1 MIAGSADRKIQLS
14 ECNGKSHE
22 IRWESN
28 RLIFSNWRADD
39 HRRCFA
45 TTQLALH
52 WPAVRAYTFR
62 SRRSSRMNPD
72 RHALNFPGVSQTE
85 IPPSAESATRP
96 GNFFLPHRLMLPHFF
111 RISDK
116 IVTDVLNAAK
126 QVIIPVNPRVL
137 TCITHVQQGKCD
149 VVG

>member
-1 MIAGSADRKIQLS
+1 MIAGSSDRKIQLS

-28 RLIFSNWRADD
+28 RLTSSKWRAED
-39 HRRCFA
+39 HRPCFA
-45 TTQLALH
+45 TTQLALN
-52 WPAVRAYTFR
+52 WTAVRAYTFR
-62 SRRSSRMNPD
+62 SRRSSRVNPD
-72 RHALNFPGVSQTE
+72 RHSLSFPGVSQTE
-85 IPPSAESATRP
+85 NPLSVESTARS
-96 GNFFLPHRLMLPHFF
+96 GNFFLPHRLMLPHLF

-116 IVTDVLNAAK
+116 IVTDVLNAAR
-126 QVIIPVNPRVL
+126 QVIIPVNPWVL